1 MVARQKLQQL
11 LITLTLVL
19 VSTGLSAQGK
29 TEFDDYVIYHSAIPS
44 TFISADMAE
53 EYDLVRSRSMGL
65 LNVSVHARSPE
76 GDADPDAVGA
86 RIEGQMTNSVQQTE
100 SLSFQRV
107 REGDAIYYLAQFQYR
122 AGKKLDFELDA
133 TPQGSGDPLS
143 VRFSRELYNE

>member
-1 MVARQKLQQL
+1 MAARQQLQKLLFAFLSL
-11 LITLTLVL
+11 LVA
-19 VSTGLSAQGK
+19 TGASAEGK
-29 TEFDDYVIYHSAIPS
+29 TEFDDFIVYHSAIPS
-44 TFISADMAE
+44 TFISAEMAE

-65 LNVSVHARSPE
+65 LNVSVHRRNAN
-76 GDADPDAVGA
+76 GKAQPDAVGA

-122 AGKKLDFELDA
+122 EGKNLVFEIDA